1 VEFHLRKG
9 RLPEL
14 IIVFSPVN
22 IPIGKFGFSRYLKND
37 SRHILFF
44 NCENTWYVDCIDE
57 IHSIILQV
65 IEKFTPKDE
74 CFMALQW
81 GVMPQ

>member
-1 VEFHLRKG
+1 MEYYLRKG

-22 IPIGKFGFSRYLKND
+22 IPTGKFGFSRYLKNEA
-37 SRHILFF
+37 RHILFF

-57 IHSIILQV
+57 MHSIVLQV
-65 IEKFTPKDE
+65 IEELTPE
-74 CFMALQW
+74 HVVFYGA
-81 GVMPQ
+81 